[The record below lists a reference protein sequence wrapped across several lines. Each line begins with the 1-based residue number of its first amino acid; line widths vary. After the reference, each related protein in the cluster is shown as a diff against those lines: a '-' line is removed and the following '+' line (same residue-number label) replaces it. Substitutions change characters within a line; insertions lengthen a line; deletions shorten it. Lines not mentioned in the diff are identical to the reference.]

1 MLMYIKQEFF
11 VSKIL
16 KNYQNPTQ
24 LHSLGLSH
32 EQYEHAK
39 DL

>member
-1 MLMYIKQEFF
+1 MLMYIKQELAKYYKLSESHP
-11 VSKIL
+11 VTL
-16 KNYQNPTQ
+16 
-24 LHSLGLSH
+24 LGLSH

>member
-1 MLMYIKQEFF
+1 MLMYIKQEF

-16 KNYQNPTQ
+16 QIIRIPP
-24 LHSLGLSH
+24 SRAPWVISH
-32 EQYEHAK
+32 EQYQQAK

>member
-1 MLMYIKQEFF
+1 MLMYIKQEF

-16 KNYQNPTQ
+16 KHYQNPTQ
-24 LHSLGLSH
+24 LRSLGLSH

>member
-1 MLMYIKQEFF
+1 MLMYIKQEF

-16 KNYQNPTQ
+16 KNYQNHTQ
-24 LHSLGLSH
+24 SCSLGELSH